1 MLNTPNKPSARKP
14 ELLAPAG
21 RMETFA
27 AAIDAGADAVYV
39 GAHRFNAR
47 LRAPNFTLDELSRMT
62 AYAHGLGRKLYITV
76 NTLIKESELPD
87 LAQLLD
93 ELRRIGP
100 DALIIQDL
108 GAYRMARTLCP
119 EIPLH
124 ASTQMTI
131 HTPDGAAQARRM
143 GFERVILARELTLDD
158 IRAIRAASDIE
169 LETFV
174 HGALCYSISGQCLF
188 SSRIHG
194 KSANRGRCLQ
204 PCRRLFEQAAEDPSA
219 AYSMRDLAAAPIL
232 ERLIAAGI
240 RSFKIEGRLKP
251 AETIAQTVRAYR
263 LLIDAWPKITRE
275 VIDEARELLDT
286 AVAREASTGYF
297 LAPRPEGIVG
307 GRDAQSG
314 RPMGTVE
321 AAGKDWF
328 AITPLAMIKVGDR
341 IRIQVE
347 AGKPPKAFIV
357 RDIRKDGRSIKRSAP
372 GKRVEIPVAFSVPQ
386 GAAVIKAADTDAIRK
401 GDTKRIEKALAAM
414 TEPSRA
420 AFAAKVKEAGGGMV
434 AEVQVGT
441 ETVRVRHPFTRRD
454 EVSPQQALDILSK
467 TTDQSTVRLVL
478 NAKEIPQGPLA
489 VTAVE
494 LAAFRDTILKR
505 VERALDGQRD
515 AVVEACAPV
524 AWQGRPAPD
533 PEPGAGRPCHVPSP
547 PRRWIIAASA
557 GQAAEILETAH
568 CDAGRKNLWLVPLK
582 DVENPAFEALLKS
595 GDTGVVVPT
604 FYYTPEEREAALR
617 MLKRAQEKGVRAVAV
632 SNPGHFHLLRTAGM
646 RRATI
651 LSLPG
656 IGCLNSLCHAQILE
670 LGADTVAASLECDA
684 ETWAALRGRIAP
696 SALAVV
702 AYGHAPL
709 FQSRAPGPHTTTGDI
724 ILAEPRKNLL
734 VVTRGGITA
743 TLESAPFMLE
753 AHRLADTTDVDLVY
767 DFTWSQDEDSEYLGE
782 LIAIIEQGR
791 QLPTHTVHPLD
802 RALE

>member
-1 MLNTPNKPSARKP
+1 MLKTPEKPSVRKP

-21 RMETFA
+21 RIETFA
-27 AAIDAGADAVYV
+27 AALDAGADAVYV

-47 LRAPNFTLDELSRMT
+47 LRAPNFSLDELSRMA
-62 AYAHGLGRKLYITV
+62 AYAHCLGRKLYITL

-100 DALIIQDL
+100 DALIVQDL
-108 GAYRMARTLCP
+108 GVFRMARKLCP

-131 HTPDGAAQARRM
+131 HTPDGAAQAKRM
-143 GFERVILARELTLDD
+143 GFERVILARELTLDE
-158 IRAIRAASDIE
+158 IRAIKAASDIE

-204 PCRRLFEQAAEDPSA
+204 PCRRLFEQTAEDPSA
-219 AYSMRDLAAAPIL
+219 AYSMRDLATAPIL

-263 LLIDAWPKITRE
+263 LLIDSWPRITRE
-275 VIDEARELLDT
+275 VIEEARELLDT

-307 GRDAQSG
+307 GQDAQSG

-347 AGKPPKAFIV
+347 TGKPPKAFIV
-357 RDIRKDGRSIKRSAP
+357 RDIRKDGRSVKRSAP
-372 GKRVEIPVAFSVPQ
+372 GKRVEIPVVFAVPQ
-386 GAAVIKAADTDAIRK
+386 GAAVVKAADTDAVRK
-401 GDTKRIEKALAAM
+401 GDVKRVEKALAAM
-414 TEPSRA
+414 TAPSRA
-420 AFAAKVKEAGGGMV
+420 AFAAQVKEAGGGMV
-434 AEVQVGT
+434 VEVQVGA

-454 EVSPQQALDILSK
+454 EVTPEQAATILSEA
-467 TTDQSTVRLVL
+467 TEDASIRLAVE
-478 NAKEIPQGPLA
+478 KPHGPLA
-489 VTAVE
+489 VTAAE
-494 LAAFRDTILKR
+494 LATFRNTILKR
-505 VERALDGQRD
+505 VDRALDAQRD
-515 AVVEACAPV
+515 AAIESCAP
-524 AWQGRPAPD
+524 AQAPPVRD
-533 PEPGAGRPCHVPSP
+533 PNQP

-557 GQAAEILETAH
+557 AQALEISKTAQF
-568 CDAGRKNLWLVPLK
+568 DAGRDNLWLVPLK
-582 DVENPAFEALLKS
+582 DIEDPSFAALLKS
-595 GDTGVVVPT
+595 GNTGVVLPN
-604 FYYTPEEREAALR
+604 FYFTPEERESALR
-617 MLKRAQEKGVRAVAV
+617 LLKRAQEIGVRTVAI
-632 SNPGHFHLLRTAGM
+632 SNPGHFHLLRTAGL
-646 RRATI
+646 RKTTV

-656 IGCLNSLCHAQILE
+656 IGCLNSACHAQLVE
-670 LGADTVAASLECDA
+670 FGADTIAASLECDA
-684 ETWAALRGRIAP
+684 ETW
-696 SALAVV
+696 SALCRRMEPARL
-702 AYGHAPL
+702 AIMAHGHAPL
-709 FQSRAPGPHTTTGDI
+709 FQSRAPGPHTITGDLT
-724 ILAEPRKNLL
+724 LAEPRKTLR
-734 VVTRGGITA
+734 VVTRDGITA
-743 TLESAPFMLE
+743 TLEAAPFMLE
-753 AHRLADTTDVDLVY
+753 SHRLGELAATDLVY
-767 DFTWSQDEDSEYLGE
+767 DFTWSQDEDPVYLGE
-782 LIAIIEQGR
+782 LVNIIEQGR
-791 QLPTHTVHPLD
+791 QLATHTVHPLD

>member
-1 MLNTPNKPSARKP
+1 MLKTPEKTFPPKP

-21 RMETFA
+21 RIETFA
-27 AAIDAGADAVYV
+27 AALDAGADAVYV

-47 LRAPNFTLDELSRMT
+47 LRAPNFSLDELSHM
-62 AYAHGLGRKLYITV
+62 AACAHGLGRKLYITV

-87 LAQLLD
+87 LARLLD

-100 DALIIQDL
+100 DALIVQDL
-108 GAYRMARTLCP
+108 GVFRMARMLCP
-119 EIPLH
+119 ETPLH

-143 GFERVILARELTLDD
+143 GFERVILARELTLDE
-158 IRAIRAASDIE
+158 IRAIKASSDIE
-169 LETFV
+169 LETFI

-204 PCRRLFEQAAEDPSA
+204 PCRRLFEQSGEDPSA

-263 LLIDAWPKITRE
+263 LLIDAWPRITRE

-297 LAPRPEGIVG
+297 LAPSPGGIVG
-307 GRDAQSG
+307 GQDAQSG

-372 GKRVEIPVAFSVPQ
+372 GKRVEIPVAFAVPQ

-401 GDTKRIEKALAAM
+401 GDVKRVEKALAAM
-414 TEPSRA
+414 TAPSRA

-434 AEVQVGT
+434 VEVQVGA
-441 ETVRVRHPFTRRD
+441 ETIRVRHPFTRRD
-454 EVSPQQALDILSK
+454 EVPSEQAAAILSEA
-467 TTDQSTVRLVL
+467 TEDATVRL
-478 NAKEIPQGPLA
+478 AMEMPHGPLA
-489 VTAVE
+489 VTTAE
-494 LAAFRDTILKR
+494 LAAYRNTILKR
-505 VERALDGQRD
+505 VDRALDAQRD
-515 AVVEACAPV
+515 AVIGSATAPKTQPV
-524 AWQGRPAPD
+524 RDISQ
-533 PEPGAGRPCHVPSP
+533 P
-547 PRRWIIAASA
+547 PHRWILAASA
-557 GQAAEILETAH
+557 KQAVEIAKTAQF
-568 CDAGRKNLWLVPLK
+568 DAARDNLWLVPLK
-582 DVENPAFEALLKS
+582 DIEDSAFAASLGS
-595 GDTGVVVPT
+595 GNTGIVLPN
-604 FYYTPEEREAALR
+604 FYFTPEERDSILR
-617 MLKRAQEKGVRAVAV
+617 LLKRAQETGVRTVAV
-632 SNPGHFHLLRTAGM
+632 SNPGHFHLLRTAGL
-646 RRATI
+646 RKATV

-656 IGCLNSLCHAQILE
+656 IGCLNSACHAQVTE
-670 LGADTVAASLECDA
+670 LGTDTVAASLECDA
-684 ETWAALRGRIAP
+684 ETWASLRRRIDPAR
-696 SALAVV
+696 LAVV

-709 FQSRAPGPHTTTGDI
+709 FQSRAPGPRTMTGDL
-724 ILAEPRKNLL
+724 ILDEPRKALR
-734 VVTRGGITA
+734 VVTRDGITA

-753 AHRLADTTDVDLVY
+753 SHRLAETAEVDLVY
-767 DFTWSQDEDSEYLGE
+767 DFTWSRDEDSEYLGE

-791 QLPTHTVHPLD
+791 QLPTHTVHPLE
-802 RALE
+802 RPLE

>member
-1 MLNTPNKPSARKP
+1 MLNTPDKPSPRKP

-47 LRAPNFTLDELSRMT
+47 LRAPNFSLEELSRMA

-76 NTLIKESELPD
+76 NTLIKEGELPD

-93 ELRRIGP
+93 ELRRIRP
-100 DALIIQDL
+100 DALIVQDL
-108 GAYRMARTLCP
+108 GTYRMARALCP

-143 GFERVILARELTLDD
+143 GFERVILARELTLEE

-188 SSRIHG
+188 SSRVHG

-232 ERLIAAGI
+232 ERLLAAGI

-263 LLIDAWPKITRE
+263 LLMDAWPKITRE
-275 VIDEARELLDT
+275 VIEEARELLDT

-297 LAPRPEGIVG
+297 LAPSPEGIVG
-307 GRDAQSG
+307 GQDAQSG

-347 AGKPPKAFIV
+347 EGKPPKAFIV

-372 GKRVEIPVAFSVPQ
+372 GKRVEIPVAFAVPQ
-386 GAAVIKAADTDAIRK
+386 GAAVVKAADTDAIRK

-454 EVSPQQALDILSK
+454 EVPPQQAVAILSEA
-467 TTDQSTVRLVL
+467 TEQGTIRLAV
-478 NAKEIPQGPLA
+478 NPQEMPQGPLA
-489 VTAVE
+489 VTAAE
-494 LAAFRDTILKR
+494 LAAFRDTIIKR
-505 VERALDGQRD
+505 VERALDAQRD
-515 AVVEACAPV
+515 AVVAACAAPET
-524 AWQGRPAPD
+524 APARD
-533 PEPGAGRPCHVPSP
+533 PGQL

-557 GQAAEILETAH
+557 KQAAEMLQTARF
-568 CDAGRKNLWLVPLK
+568 DVGRKNLWLVPLK
-582 DVENPAFEALLKS
+582 DIETPAFETLLKS
-595 GDTGVVVPT
+595 GDAGVVVSA
-604 FYYTPEEREAALR
+604 FHYTPEERETALR
-617 MLKRAQEKGVRAVAV
+617 LLKRAQERGVRAVAV

-646 RRATI
+646 RKATV

-656 IGCLNSLCHAQILE
+656 IGCLNASCHAQIIE

-684 ETWAALRGRIAP
+684 ETWTALRLRIDPAR
-696 SALAVV
+696 LAVV

-709 FQSRAPGPHTTTGDI
+709 FQSRAPGPRTMSGDI

-734 VVTRGGITA
+734 VVKRDGITA

-753 AHRLADTTDVDLVY
+753 AHRLADTGDVDLVY
-767 DFTWSQDEDSEYLGE
+767 DFTWSLDEDSEYLAE

-791 QLPTHTVHPLD
+791 QLPTHTVHPLE
-802 RALE
+802 RPLE